1 MRVLIVISARNAEN
15 TLKSV
20 LDRIPRDF
28 LRSETMHVLVVDDAS
43 PDGTFE
49 VGLSWA
55 RGWTDCGVSV
65 LQSPQPR
72 GYGGNL
78 KLAFE
83 WADRNGYD
91 IVVVLHGD
99 GKYAPERLPDL
110 VDPIRDGRADAV
122 IGSRFLEARDP
133 SGGEI
138 PWLRRLANRVLTSVQ
153 GRLLGRRLT
162 DVHSGYRAYSTE
174 TLRKIPFRLNTDEL
188 HFDTEVLIQ
197 LVRAGSRILE
207 TPIPSYYGDEI
218 STRRG
223 VVYVWAS
230 VTATLVALL
239 DSAGIKYRRQ
249 FDVERERPRYSPKFG
264 YASSH
269 TLAVDSVSP
278 GARVLDLGCG
288 PGYIARELL
297 AKGCRV
303 VGVDA
308 HAAPAENVNDFI
320 RWELGATDELP
331 FDIGDFDDVLL
342 LDVIEHLD
350 DPERFMR
357 NLRRGAGLE
366 PPRILLSVPNVGYLP
381 MRLMLLMGQ
390 FNYGPEGILDFTHR
404 RLYTYESLVSMLRQE
419 GYLIHEI
426 RGVPAPFPK
435 ALGMNGLSM
444 MLLRINEWLIKLS
457 RRLFSYQ
464 LFLFIEPLPTVDR
477 LLVETLRH
485 TEEKASSVPSA

>member
-15 TLKSV
+15 TLKTV

-28 LRSETMHVLVVDDAS
+28 VQSEAMHVLVVDDAS

-49 VGLSWA
+49 AGLSWA
-55 RGWTDCGVSV
+55 RGWTACGVSV
-65 LQSPQPR
+65 LQNPRPR

-83 WADRNGYD
+83 WANRNDYD
-91 IVVVLHGD
+91 IVALLHGD

-110 VDPIRDGRADAV
+110 IEPIREGRADAV
-122 IGSRFLEARDP
+122 IGSRFREA
-133 SGGEI
+133 SGPAAGRM
-138 PWLRRLANRVLTSVQ
+138 PLLRRLANRVLTPLQSW
-153 GRLLGRRLT
+153 LLGCRLS
-162 DVHSGYRAYSTE
+162 DVHSGYRAYSIE
-174 TLRKIPFRLNTDEL
+174 TLRRIPFQLNTDDL

-197 LVRAGSRILE
+197 LVRAECRIAE
-207 TPIPSYYGDEI
+207 TPIPTYYGDEI

-223 VVYVWAS
+223 IVYVLRS
-230 VTATLVALL
+230 FGATLGAVL
-239 DSAGIKYRRQ
+239 DSVGVKYRRQ
-249 FDVERERPRYSPKFG
+249 FDIKSERPEYSPKFG

-269 TLAVDSVSP
+269 TLAVDSVP
-278 GARVLDLGCG
+278 AGARVLDLGCG
-288 PGYIARELL
+288 RGYVSRELL

-308 HAAPAENVNDFI
+308 CEMPEGNVSEFI
-320 RWELGATDELP
+320 RWELGTTDELP
-331 FDIGDFDDVLL
+331 FDIGNFDYVLL

-357 NLRRGAGLE
+357 NLRNESGLA
-366 PPRILLSVPNVGYLP
+366 PPSILLCVPNVGYLP
-381 MRLMLLMGQ
+381 MRLMLLLGQ

-404 RLYTYESLVSMLRQE
+404 RLFTYGSLVSMLRQI
-419 GYLIHEI
+419 GYAIHEI
-426 RGVPAPFPK
+426 HGVPAPFPK
-435 ALGMNGLSM
+435 ALGTNWVSAALVRLNGWM
-444 MLLRINEWLIKLS
+444 IALS

-464 LFLFIEPLPTVDR
+464 LFLFIEPLPTVDS

-485 TEEKASSVPSA
+485 TEHQTSSPGSG